1 MKTRDLWIN
10 RLQKKQKRDTM
21 IIRSLTKRKNKTQR
35 EKIHQKKRRNKRNI
49 KRRKSKT
56 SNPQNLLF
64 KPILKYS
71 EQDLNPNHKFKKPL

>member
-56 SNPQNLLF
+56 SSPQNLLF

-71 EQDLNPNHKFKKPL
+71 EQDLNPNHKFKKLL